1 MSYLT
6 QHAEVELNCIV
17 NKVVKNKLK
26 KLPIIESHQ
35 NTKLYLPSSVV
46 VLSVELMTILNSR
59 KEEMILTY
67 NEKSLR

>member
-35 NTKLYLPSSVV
+35 KTKLYLPSSVV
-46 VLSVELMTILNSR
+46 LLPVELMTILNSR